1 MTGELGIDGLGIGES
16 LVKQLVFCL
25 FMSLMCIILLNLLI
39 GISIGEITSVMDDA
53 DTRLITEKIK
63 FTLNVQAT
71 FYQYL
76 ADDSTFVYE
85 AERKNYQFYV
95 KMKKWFRRVFMMKRK
110 KEKRERMV
118 ISRGGDWEKWH
129 GIELKL
135 RRIELSI
142 ESLSKQLKIN
152 NKI

>member
-1 MTGELGIDGLGIGES
+1 
-16 LVKQLVFCL
+16 
-25 FMSLMCIILLNLLI
+25 MCIILLNLLI

-95 KMKKWFRRVFMMKRK
+95 KMKVWFRRVFMMKRK

-152 NKI
+152 NKIKLNLIIISISFFFNLVILFK